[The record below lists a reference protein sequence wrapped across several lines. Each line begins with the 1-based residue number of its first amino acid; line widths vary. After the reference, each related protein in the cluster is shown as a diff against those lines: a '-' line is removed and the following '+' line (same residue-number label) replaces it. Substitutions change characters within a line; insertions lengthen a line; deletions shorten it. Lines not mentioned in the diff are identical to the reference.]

1 MAVTLRWAAS
11 TIAVLA
17 LGACAT
23 VTDTP
28 DAVRTEAFGQT
39 ATGQPVERYSFA
51 NAAGMRVSAIT
62 YGATLTTVEVPGRSG
77 QRANVILSLPDIA
90 AYEQTQRRWASVI
103 GRYAG
108 RIADARFTL
117 DGVTYALDAGRNG
130 VTLHSGSDGYDRR
143 VWAATPFHDVRS
155 SGVVFRLDSRDGDQG
170 FPGHLRLEV
179 TYRLPHRRNEL
190 HVEYRARSNT
200 ATVINPT
207 NHGFFNLAGAGA
219 GTIGGHRVTIAADRY
234 AETDDRKI
242 PTGRLLTVAGT
253 ALDLRQPSLLA
264 PWLGARDPL
273 LTPSNGFD
281 HSLVLI
287 SARDS
292 RLAATVEDPAS
303 GRRLEI
309 ITTEP
314 SVQFNSGNG
323 FDGTEVGAEGIAYP
337 RHAGFAI
344 ETQHLPDS
352 PNQPGFPSTVLRPG
366 QEFRSLTI
374 YRFSVMSA
382 R

>member
-1 MAVTLRWAAS
+1 MTLRSIAS
-11 TIAVLA
+11 AIGALA
-17 LGACAT
+17 LSACAT
-23 VTDTP
+23 VAEAP
-28 DAVRTEAFGQT
+28 GGVRVEAFGH
-39 ATGQPVERYSFA
+39 TGKGQQVERYSFA

-62 YGATLTTVEVPGRSG
+62 YGATLTAIEVPDRSG
-77 QRANVILSLPDIA
+77 RFANVVLSLPGIA
-90 AYEQTQRRWASVI
+90 AYERTQRRWASVI

-117 DGVTYALDAGRNG
+117 EGVTYGLEPGRNG

-143 VWAATPFHDVRS
+143 IWAATPFRDARS

-170 FPGHLRLEV
+170 FPGHLQLEV

-190 HVEYRARSNT
+190 HVEYRAHSNA

-207 NHGFFNLAGAGA
+207 NHGFFNLAGAEA
-219 GTIGGHRVTIAADRY
+219 GSVGGHRVTIAADRY
-234 AETDDRKI
+234 AETDERKI
-242 PTGRLLTVAGT
+242 PTGNLLAVTGS
-253 ALDLRQPSLLA
+253 ALDLQQPTRLA
-264 PWLGARDPL
+264 PWLDARDPL
-273 LTPSNGFD
+273 LAPSNGFD
-281 HSLVLI
+281 HSLVLT
-287 SARDS
+287 AQAGGM
-292 RLAATVEDPAS
+292 RLAATVDEPVS

-309 ITTEP
+309 LTTEP

-323 FDGTEVGAEGIAYP
+323 FDGTEIGTEGVAYS

-352 PNQPGFPSTVLRPG
+352 PNQPGFPSTMLGPG
-366 QEFRSLTI
+366 QEFRSLTV
-374 YRFSVMSA
+374 YRFSTLPA

>member
-207 NHGFFNLAGAGA
+207 NHGFFNLAGAGSDS
-219 GTIGGHRVTIAADRY
+219 IGSHRVAIAADRY
-234 AETDDRKI
+234 AETDNRKI
-242 PTGRLLTVAGT
+242 PTGRLLPVTGI
-253 ALDLRQPSLLA
+253 
-264 PWLGARDPL
+264 
-273 LTPSNGFD
+273 D
-281 HSLVLI
+281 HSLVL
-287 SARDS
+287 SPAHGT
-292 RLAATVEDPAS
+292 RLAATVDEPTS

-309 ITTEP
+309 LTTEP